1 MRLYPRSDDASGVD
15 HAGVH
20 YKPASDGGFDLPDE
34 IADLLHGSAVRGQPQ
49 WETSVERQ
57 NRQVAEELARQRSP
71 EALYEA
77 VSKLVNA
84 ATAAPAAAAKAEPVK
99 SAPAKAAK

>member
-1 MRLYPRSDDASGVD
+1 VRLYPRSDDASGVD

-34 IADLLHGSAVRGQPQ
+34 IADLLHGSAVGGQPQ

-84 ATAAPAAAAKAEPVK
+84 ATAAPAAKPEPVK
-99 SAPAKAAK
+99 PAPAKASATK